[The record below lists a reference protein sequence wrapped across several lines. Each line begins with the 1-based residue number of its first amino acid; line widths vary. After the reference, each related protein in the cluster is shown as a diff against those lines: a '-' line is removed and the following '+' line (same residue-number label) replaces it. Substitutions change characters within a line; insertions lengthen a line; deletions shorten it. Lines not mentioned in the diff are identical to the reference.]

1 MSKNYYDILGI
12 DKNAS
17 DSDIRKAFK
26 KLTIKW
32 HPDKWANKSEK
43 EQKEAE
49 EKFKEINEA
58 YQVLSDPQKKSNYD
72 QFGDI
77 NGPQGFDAGGFGF
90 NPFDIFR
97 NMRGGGGFGFNDY
110 PRGPEPGKT
119 LQYNLS
125 LTIEEIFNGCAKT
138 INCKRKLRC
147 KTCNGEGGT
156 GVKVCSHCNGTGM
169 ITETKRNGFT
179 IMQSS
184 HPCQYCGGTG
194 KTVEHVCRDC
204 HGSGFKEITE
214 TLKVNVPPGKLE
226 GTTLNFPNMGW
237 ESKHKNGENGDLH
250 IIITYNIDKSKYQII
265 NNDVYELIEVPYFDC
280 ILGKT
285 FKHKLPSGKEV
296 EVVIPEYCQDGK
308 QITLYGYGLNRGKYI
323 CLVKIKMPK
332 HISNKERDL
341 LKQIQKENG
350 GN

>member
-1 MSKNYYDILGI
+1 
-12 DKNAS
+12 
-17 DSDIRKAFK
+17 
-26 KLTIKW
+26 
-32 HPDKWANKSEK
+32 
-43 EQKEAE
+43 
-49 EKFKEINEA
+49 
-58 YQVLSDPQKKSNYD
+58 
-72 QFGDI
+72 
-77 NGPQGFDAGGFGF
+77 
-90 NPFDIFR
+90 
-97 NMRGGGGFGFNDY
+97 
-110 PRGPEPGKT
+110 
-119 LQYNLS
+119 
-125 LTIEEIFNGCAKT
+125 
-138 INCKRKLRC
+138 
-147 KTCNGEGGT
+147 
-156 GVKVCSHCNGTGM
+156 M